1 MGHQAGGRR
10 ARSGARRHNTIARRE
25 DLPVVIGPSVGAP
38 AINPG
43 HRVLDAMVAVTDR
56 LAAPATAVL
65 CNDKQRARLRII
77 RRVWS
82 TIEYAGKDEEI
93 VRRPESPILAR
104 SELIGRSGAREG

>member
-1 MGHQAGGRR
+1 MGHQADATR
-10 ARSGARRHNTIARRE
+10 ARNGARRHNTIARRE

-43 HRVLDAMVAVTDR
+43 HHVFDAMVAATDR
-56 LAAPATAVL
+56 LAAPAAAVVG
-65 CNDKQRARLRII
+65 NDKQRARLSII

-93 VRRPESPILAR
+93 VHRPESPIPGR
-104 SELIGRSGAREG
+104 SEPIGR

>member
-10 ARSGARRHNTIARRE
+10 ARNRARRHNTIARRE

-38 AINPG
+38 AIDTG
-43 HRVLDAMVAVTDR
+43 HRVFDAMVAATDR
-56 LAAPATAVL
+56 LAAPATAVVG
-65 CNDKQRARLRII
+65 NDKRRARLGII

-93 VRRPESPILAR
+93 VRRPTTPILGR
-104 SELIGRSGAREG
+104 SEPIGRSGAREG

>member
-10 ARSGARRHNTIARRE
+10 ARNGARRHNTIARRE

-43 HRVLDAMVAVTDR
+43 HRVFDAMVAVTDR
-56 LAAPATAVL
+56 VAAPATAVVG
-65 CNDKQRARLRII
+65 NDKRRARLSII

-93 VRRPESPILAR
+93 VHRPETPILGR
-104 SELIGRSGAREG
+104 SEPIGR